1 MEDNKLT
8 KKQKV
13 LAYALTFVLV
23 VLIVLKFV
31 FKDEEKKQLDIVTS
45 SSKFYTVSSCVNRY
59 IDFVYN
65 EDSEKIL
72 EVLDSKYKTKNNL
85 NKNNLFDKLDRLDK
99 EYDFEARKMYQEKIN
114 DDVMAYYV
122 KGYLIENI
130 MSNNLVNEKKDFY
143 IIVYLDS
150 KNSTYS
156 VVPYDGEV
164 FIEEEQNEK
173 K

>member
-1 MEDNKLT
+1 MEEIL
-8 KKQKV
+8 
-13 LAYALTFVLV
+13 
-23 VLIVLKFV
+23 
-31 FKDEEKKQLDIVTS
+31 
-45 SSKFYTVSSCVNRY
+45 Y